1 MINSSTNTSK
11 DTSMCEHGINVGH
24 CNVYHLYNKLHD
36 VCMLLND
43 VQPLHLLGISE
54 TRLNPNHDDNSIQIP
69 NYSIFRKD
77 AKLPGETGMA
87 MYIHQSIAPFTTRR
101 ADLESNRVEC
111 LWVDIRPSM
120 SHALT
125 VGFIYRN
132 PASTYSWFDDFV
144 HMMDLVNAKSSNVL
158 LLGDFNLDLLKSHPA
173 WESTY
178 SLFGLS
184 QLIKCPTRVTPTS
197 ATLLDHIYT
206 NINNRIINPRLST
219 ISLSDHSPV
228 MCTWSCKLPKVKGK
242 GHTTIEYRSFK
253 NFDKDSFLMDLHVA
267 DFSQIYQCDDP
278 NNALTVWYDIFKN
291 IVDKHA
297 PVRRKRVK
305 HAVMP
310 KWLTPEII
318 QAMKDRDRLKKH
330 KQFDEYKKKRN
341 TISTMVKE
349 AKKSYF
355 SNIIENDCEISTI
368 WRAMNDITGKI
379 KKTKTDSS
387 IQCSA
392 DDFNRHF
399 LNIADS
405 VLNSSSGETKT
416 NYSMSANLVQFCNE
430 KLGPN
435 DTFQIPCVSVHEVG
449 KYITDLSNKKSTGS
463 DGISSFLLKLSLPY
477 IVEPLT
483 FIYNLCI
490 DKAIFPDSL
499 KLAKVVPLA
508 KSKDISDPNN
518 FRPISL
524 LSVVSKPL
532 ERHVQ
537 KHLLKFLE
545 DHNLFYPFQSGF
557 RHKHSCQSA
566 LIRLCDSLLSSINN
580 DEVCGAV
587 FLDFKKAFDLVNH
600 SILLQKLAL
609 YVRHTPTIDFFQSY
623 LDKRKQRV
631 LVNGCYSQEG
641 TVKCGVPQGSILGPI
656 LFGIFIND
664 LPFNITNN
672 TVSCDM
678 FADDNSLHTSA
689 KDIPTVQ
696 NALQESLNDVSHW
709 CQNNQMVLHPKKTK
723 SMTITT
729 RQKRQ
734 RNNFKMSLY
743 LENTPIEQVSEHRVL
758 GVTIDE
764 EFRWHKHI
772 NNVCKTVSRN
782 LFLLSQLKH
791 YVESDAR
798 KLFFDAHVLSHINY
812 SSVIWR
818 GASEI
823 CMKKLNSLHRRA
835 IKLVS
840 SEKDSTT
847 EEKMHNLNILPLH
860 KQFLYN
866 LAVLTFKTIKG
877 SSPPYLRKL
886 LRKASSRYNSSNYLL
901 PRPRVD
907 IYKTSFTFSAPSI
920 WNSLPLNCRKL
931 TSVSCFKKHVHKF
944 FTSSSS
950 I

>member
-1 MINSSTNTSK
+1 MANSSPLTNTVHSK
-11 DTSMCEHGINVGH
+11 QHSGINVGH
-24 CNVYHLYNKLHD
+24 ANVYHLYNKLHD

-43 VQPLHLLGISE
+43 VQPLHLLGLSE
-54 TRLNPNHDDNSIQIP
+54 TRLNPNHDDNSLNIP
-69 NYSIFRKD
+69 NYSLFRKD

-87 MYIHQSIAPFTTRR
+87 MYVHQSIAPFTTRR

-278 NNALTVWYDIFKN
+278 NNALTVWYDGFMN

-297 PVRRKRVK
+297 PVRKKRVK
-305 HAVMP
+305 HSVMP

-318 QAMKDRDRLKKH
+318 QAMKDRDRFKKQ
-330 KQFDEYKKKRN
+330 KQFDEYKQQRN
-341 TISTMVKE
+341 KISTMVKE

-355 SNIIENDCEISTI
+355 SKMIENDCDISSI
-368 WRAMNDITGKI
+368 WRAMNDITGKT
-379 KKTKTDSS
+379 KKRNNDSS
-387 IQCSA
+387 STQCSA
-392 DDFNRHF
+392 DDFNNHF
-399 LNIADS
+399 LNIANS
-405 VLNSSSGETKT
+405 VLGSLSGEPKT
-416 NYSMSANLVQFCNE
+416 NYSVSPSLVNFCNE

-435 DTFQIPCVSVHEVG
+435 DSFQIPFLSVPEVG
-449 KYITDLSNKKSTGS
+449 KYITDMSNKKSTGA
-463 DGISSFLLKLSLPY
+463 DGINSFLLKSALPY

-490 DKAIFPDSL
+490 DKAIFPDTL

-508 KSKDISDPNN
+508 KTKDNSDPNN

-537 KHLLKFLE
+537 AHLLKFLE
-545 DHNLFYPFQSGF
+545 DHSLFYPYQSGF
-557 RHKHSCQSA
+557 RHNHSCQSA
-566 LIRLCDSLLSSINN
+566 LVRLCDSLLSSINN

-587 FLDFKKAFDLVNH
+587 FLDFQKAFDLVDH
-600 SILLQKLAL
+600 SILLQKLTL
-609 YVRHTPTIDFFQSY
+609 YIRHTPTIQFFQSY

-631 LVNGCYSQEG
+631 LVNGSYSREG
-641 TVKCGVPQGSILGPI
+641 TVKCGVPQGSVLGPL

-664 LPFNITNN
+664 LPLNITNN
-672 TVSCDM
+672 DVSCDM

-689 KDIPTVQ
+689 NDISTVQ
-696 NALQESLNDVSHW
+696 NTLQESLNDVSQW
-709 CQNNQMVLHPKKTK
+709 CEVNRMVLHPQKTK

-734 RNNFKMSLY
+734 RNDLRLSLY
-743 LENTPIEQVSEHRVL
+743 LDKTPIEQVSEHRVL
-758 GVTIDE
+758 GVTIDN

-772 NNVCKTVSRN
+772 DNVCKKVSRN
-782 LFLLSQLKH
+782 LFLLFKLKH
-791 YVESDAR
+791 YVDSDAR
-798 KLFFDAHVLSHINY
+798 KLFFDAHVMSHINY
-812 SSVIWR
+812 ASVIWR
-818 GASEI
+818 GASEN
-823 CMKKLNSLHRRA
+823 CTKKLNSLHRRA

-840 SEKDSTT
+840 LENDLTTDEKISS
-847 EEKMHNLNILPLH
+847 LNILPLH
-860 KQFLYN
+860 KQFQYN
-866 LAVLTFKTIKG
+866 LVVFMFKVINGKCP
-877 SSPPYLRKL
+877 SYLLKL
-886 LRKASSRYNSSNYLL
+886 LSRASSRYNSINYIL
-901 PRPRVD
+901 PRTRVD
-907 IYKTSFTFSAPSI
+907 IFKSSFTFSAPSA
-920 WNSLPLNCRKL
+920 WNSLPLYCKNL
-931 TSVSCFKKHVHKF
+931 TSISCFKKQVYKYL
-944 FTSSSS
+944 TS
-950 I
+950 